1 MRTKRTPATRKR
13 HESIKTPTTA
23 KLARASQPHQRK
35 SVGGVIIVFS
45 AGAVLLRKHRCS
57 EWSEVVSEPDRGF
70 CETVIIECI
79 ESTILVDFFK
89 LCPGPTRLATCAIR
103 FLRIAH

>member
-13 HESIKTPTTA
+13 HESIETPKTA

-89 LCPGPTRLATCAIR
+89 LCPGPTRPATCAVR
-103 FLRIAH
+103 SLRIAH